1 MCGRQRSAH
10 AQSRRSREND
20 FLQMPIGQ
28 HFFALRKSAGITF
41 DLRISLTAFRL
52 GGLRNRDFDFVP
64 NLVVSR
70 NQPKRILFGKGEGSK
85 NIPLGCGQLRI
96 MCQAKRLSL
105 RSYFYVINSFRQ
117 TIKHACAISFTGR
130 ACFIQCFHS
139 TLCRS
144 VFFHDSRSFCFA
156 SSQIASISASVIS
169 VNARPCF
176 SVLDSR

>member
-1 MCGRQRSAH
+1 MRKVAVRERRFSPNAHRTAFLYTAQKRGR
-10 AQSRRSREND
+10 N
-20 FLQMPIGQ
+20 
-28 HFFALRKSAGITF
+28 F
-41 DLRISLTAFRL
+41 DLRISLTAFRH

-64 NLVVSR
+64 NLFVGR

-85 NIPLGCGQLRI
+85 KHTPSAAVKLLI
-96 MCQAKRLSL
+96 MCQAKPALASRP
-105 RSYFYVINSFRQ
+105 YFHVINSFRQ

-130 ACFIQCFHS
+130 ACFIQCFNS